1 MKEFIDIQE
10 LLTHIAETMQT
21 ESSFLSSKPTT
32 TVEVISLLDKIADLR
47 GINRDSNGLEF
58 NEICNNLNL

>member
-21 ESSFLSSKPTT
+21 ESSFLSSKPIT